1 MNKMEERLW
10 NYIDGTCSEDEQKA
24 ISILIEQD
32 EAYRLKY
39 GELTALNQQFSKM
52 EMDEPS
58 MAFTYKVIEGIRAEQ
73 AQKPLKAMIDKRI
86 IKGIASFFIFTILI
100 LVIYV
105 LSTVHI
111 SGTSFAIHLP
121 DSVKLPEIKN
131 YFTGPVIKGFLF
143 FDVVLGLFL
152 FDAYLRKRS
161 VSKQL

>member
-1 MNKMEERLW
+1 MNKIEERLW

-39 GELTALNQQFSKM
+39 EELIALNQQFSKM

-58 MAFTYKVIEGIRAEQ
+58 MAFTYNVMEGIRAEY

-86 IKGIASFFIFTILI
+86 IKGITFFFIFTIL
-100 LVIYV
+100 LLMIYV
-105 LSTVHI
+105 LSTVHL
-111 SGTSFAIHLP
+111 SGSSLAVHLP
-121 DSVKLPEIKN
+121 NSVKLPEMKN

-161 VSKQL
+161 VSKQV

>member
-10 NYIDGTCSEDEQKA
+10 SYIDGSCSEDEQKA
-24 ISILIEQD
+24 VSILIAQD

-39 GELTALNQQFSKM
+39 EELMAFNRQLSKM

-58 MAFTYKVIEGIRAEQ
+58 MAFTYNVMEDIRAEY

-86 IKGIASFFIFTILI
+86 IKGIFLFFIFTIL
-100 LVIYV
+100 LLLIYS
-105 LSTVHI
+105 LATVHL
-111 SGTSFAIHLP
+111 SGTKSGMHLP
-121 DSVKLPEIKN
+121 DSVKLPDIKK
-131 YFTGPVIKGFLF
+131 YFTAPVIKGFLF